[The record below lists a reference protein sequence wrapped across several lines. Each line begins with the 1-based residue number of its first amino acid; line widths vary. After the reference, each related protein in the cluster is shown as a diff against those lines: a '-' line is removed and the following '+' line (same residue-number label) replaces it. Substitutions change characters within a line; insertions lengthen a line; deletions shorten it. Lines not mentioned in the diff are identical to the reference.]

1 MPTESEQNGAAR
13 ERTGTPSEGT
23 GAPEV
28 GKPLDEVVMAEI
40 TRAIGSIEFG
50 SVLVKIH
57 QGEVVGIETS
67 TKVRL
72 AGAGRTGAGRTGAD
86 T

>member
-1 MPTESEQNGAAR
+1 MPHENELTGS
-13 ERTGTPSEGT
+13 GTPVSGT
-23 GAPEV
+23 AAGRPDV
-28 GKPLDEVVMAEI
+28 DEAVMDELR
-40 TRAIGSIEFG
+40 RAIGGVEFG

-72 AGAGRTGAGRTGAD
+72 KNK
-86 T
+86 

>member
-1 MPTESEQNGAAR
+1 MPEESKLNGAHNGS
-13 ERTGTPSEGT
+13 GTPTEGT
-23 GAPEV
+23 GPQAPV
-28 GKPLDEVVMAEI
+28 DEAVMDELR
-40 TRAIGSIEFG
+40 RAIAGVEFG

-72 AGAGRTGAGRTGAD
+72 KNK
-86 T
+86 

>member
-1 MPTESEQNGAAR
+1 MPEENRLDGPGTPTEGIEAVRAI
-13 ERTGTPSEGT
+13 
-23 GAPEV
+23 
-28 GKPLDEVVMAEI
+28 DETVMDELR
-40 TRAIGSIEFG
+40 RAIGGVEFG

-72 AGAGRTGAGRTGAD
+72 KSK
-86 T
+86 

>member
-1 MPTESEQNGAAR
+1 MPQEKG
-13 ERTGTPSEGT
+13 
-23 GAPEV
+23 PEV
-28 GKPLDEVVMAEI
+28 DEAVMEELR
-40 TRAIGSIEFG
+40 RAIGGIEFG

-72 AGAGRTGAGRTGAD
+72 KDR
-86 T
+86 

>member
-1 MPTESEQNGAAR
+1 MPQENELNGS
-13 ERTGTPSEGT
+13 GTPAVGT
-23 GAPEV
+23 GAVTPHV
-28 GKPLDEVVMAEI
+28 DEAVMDELR
-40 TRAIGSIEFG
+40 RAIAGVEFG

-72 AGAGRTGAGRTGAD
+72 KNK
-86 T
+86 

>member
-1 MPTESEQNGAAR
+1 MPQENEL
-13 ERTGTPSEGT
+13 GTPAPGT
-23 GAPEV
+23 EAAPRQV
-28 GKPLDEVVMAEI
+28 DEVVMEELR
-40 TRAIGSIEFG
+40 RAIGGVEFG

-72 AGAGRTGAGRTGAD
+72 KSK
-86 T
+86 

>member
-1 MPTESEQNGAAR
+1 MTQENEPKVEQD
-13 ERTGTPSEGT
+13 
-23 GAPEV
+23 V
-28 GKPLDEVVMAEI
+28 MDELR
-40 TRAIGSIEFG
+40 RAIGSVEFG

-72 AGAGRTGAGRTGAD
+72 KNK
-86 T
+86 

>member
-1 MPTESEQNGAAR
+1 MKQESEQNGAAGGAAGTPAQG
-13 ERTGTPSEGT
+13 TGTS
-23 GAPEV
+23 AV
-28 GKPLDEVVMAEI
+28 AAKPIDEVVMAEL

-72 AGAGRTGAGRTGAD
+72 AQSKRTSAD
-86 T
+86 G